1 MIYNSEPTKI
11 LVILR
16 VVRSLFLSLI
26 THFLTVQVLRKSLH
40 LGEQLM
46 HIFLRYLV
54 IVVCVVV
61 LVTLATGTVL
71 AEMASGITSPS
82 PNAVVAGSAVI
93 RGVAVH
99 PELRKWQLDL
109 LLSGDSEEATFLVFG
124 EKAIDIEADL
134 ITWDTTRY
142 PDGDHVLRLRVVH
155 SDLNYDEYFLPITIK
170 NDRSVNSVTPKSA
183 SSLWQQPTSSNSEPS
198 GISNAVRWIDIDIS
212 DQRLVAWEDDVKIL
226 ETAISTGRAEF
237 PTVAGVFNVRTKFR
251 STRMRGIGYD
261 TADVP
266 WVMYFYDNYAI
277 HGAYWHNDFGV
288 PVSHGCVNLPVNDA
302 KRLFEWAKVGI
313 EVRVH
318 Q

>member
-1 MIYNSEPTKI
+1 M
-11 LVILR
+11 
-16 VVRSLFLSLI
+16 
-26 THFLTVQVLRKSLH
+26 
-40 LGEQLM
+40 
-46 HIFLRYLV
+46 
-54 IVVCVVV
+54 
-61 LVTLATGTVL
+61 
-71 AEMASGITSPS
+71 
-82 PNAVVAGSAVI
+82 
-93 RGVAVH
+93 
-99 PELRKWQLDL
+99 
-109 LLSGDSEEATFLVFG
+109 VFG

-266 WVMYFYDNYAI
+266 WVMYFYDNYDI
-277 HGAYWHNDFGV
+277 HGAYWQNDF
-288 PVSHGCVNLPVNDA
+288 
-302 KRLFEWAKVGI
+302 
-313 EVRVH
+313 
-318 Q
+318 